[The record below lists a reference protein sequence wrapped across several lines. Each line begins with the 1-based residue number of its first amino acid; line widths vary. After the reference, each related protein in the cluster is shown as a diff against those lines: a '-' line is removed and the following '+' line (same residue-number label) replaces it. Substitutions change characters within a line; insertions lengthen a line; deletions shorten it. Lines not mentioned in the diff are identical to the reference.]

1 MSERERAQESA
12 NEIVG
17 HVTLIDEATKA
28 CFIISETDREWL
40 ESYLLQREREARIE
54 ENQQWIKWLDKPHGG
69 GPADFDFDDRIA
81 ELTQKD
87 GDDSV

>member
-1 MSERERAQESA
+1 MSEREKLIAKIHNLTEGALSA
-12 NEIVG
+12 YG
-17 HVTLIDEATKA
+17 AGKLSD
-28 CFIISETDREWL
+28 FI
-40 ESYLLQREREARIE
+40 LQREREARIE

-87 GDDSV
+87 GDGSV